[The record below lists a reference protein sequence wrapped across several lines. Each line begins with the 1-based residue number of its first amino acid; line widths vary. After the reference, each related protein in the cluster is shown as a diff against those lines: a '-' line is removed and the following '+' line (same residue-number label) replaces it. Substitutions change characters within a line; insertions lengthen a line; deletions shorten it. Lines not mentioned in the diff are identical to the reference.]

1 MGSRLSCCVFV
12 FQDEGL
18 PLSSYEFP
26 MKKVLRQ
33 GWSYIREHQE
43 GFGKSGRVC
52 DGQEVNTAG
61 VVQFLNWTHKG
72 AQCCSSPELLSE
84 VLGPGSLIPCQFCP
98 VVVAGKK
105 PLTPMVGGGIWTQAF
120 MLNQGRE
127 EESRQD
133 T

>member
-1 MGSRLSCCVFV
+1 MTVLLCMCVFV

-33 GWSYIREHQE
+33 GWFCIREHQE

-61 VVQFLNWTHKG
+61 VVQFLNLQGTHR
-72 AQCCSSPELLSE
+72 SP
-84 VLGPGSLIPCQFCP
+84 VLFIPRTF
-98 VVVAGKK
+98 
-105 PLTPMVGGGIWTQAF
+105 
-120 MLNQGRE
+120 E
-127 EESRQD
+127 
-133 T
+133 